1 MTRLIDELI
10 EIGKLI
16 DEGHCSWGELAYLQ
30 SNKQAVLNYGDPH
43 LCEQAGITEEEYN
56 NGKLNPDLSFE
67 EDFIKLE
74 IDNDG
79 EDNALCTI
87 EIDDGQTLTITEDE
101 LLGLARILREHRTEI
116 EEYFQQLEE
125 EYKSRQ

>member
-30 SNKQAVLNYGDPH
+30 SNKQAVLNYGDAH

-74 IDNDG
+74 IENDG
-79 EDNALCTI
+79 ECNAMCTI
-87 EIDDGQTLTITEDE
+87 KIDDNDSLTLTSFEMVNLMT
-101 LLGLARILREHRTEI
+101 ILREHHTEI

>member
-16 DEGHCSWGELAYLQ
+16 DEGHCSYGELAYLQ
-30 SNKQAVLNYGDPH
+30 ANKQAVLNYGDPH

-56 NGKLNPDLSFE
+56 NGRLNPDLSFE

-79 EDNALCTI
+79 ECNAICTI
-87 EIDDGQTLTITEDE
+87 KIDDDSSITLTSFE
-101 LLGLARILREHRTEI
+101 LENLMRILREHRTEI

-125 EYKSRQ
+125 EYKRQ

>member
-16 DEGHCSWGELAYLQ
+16 DEGHCSYGELAYLQ
-30 SNKQAVLNYGDPH
+30 ANKQAVLNYGDPH

-56 NGKLNPDLSFE
+56 RGELNPDLLYE
-67 EDFIKLE
+67 ENYIKLE

-79 EDNALCTI
+79 ECNAMCTI
-87 EIDDGQTLTITEDE
+87 SIDDGSNITLTSFE
-101 LLGLARILREHRTEI
+101 LENLMLILREHRTEI
-116 EEYFQQLEE
+116 EDYFQQLEE
-125 EYKSRQ
+125 EYRRQ

>member
-1 MTRLIDELI
+1 MARLIDELI

-30 SNKQAVLNYGDPH
+30 ANKQAVLNYGDAH

-67 EDFIKLE
+67 EDYIKLE

-79 EDNALCTI
+79 ENNAMCTI
-87 EIDDGQTLTITEDE
+87 SIDDNSSITLTSFEM
-101 LLGLARILREHRTEI
+101 
-116 EEYFQQLEE
+116 
-125 EYKSRQ
+125 